1 MNCKHVALIG
11 LGLVSGIASSP
22 SQADAQRIRSVIE
35 RRQRPGRGFWTDER
49 TERNIRHARD
59 YSRSLYY
66 YSRYA
71 RYVEPHVARSE
82 SSNLGQC
89 ITAARKEVASRV
101 KTTKSTD
108 AQVALKTIEKHL
120 DSAAKAQKA
129 LHAECSKDSM
139 NKMACAKHCNT
150 ITKELDKAQAEHRAL
165 IRALE
170 LREQRQKK
178 GNPANGKK

>member
-11 LGLVSGIASSP
+11 LGLVSGVASTP

-35 RRQRPGRGFWTDER
+35 RRQRPGRGFWIDER

-59 YSRSLYY
+59 YSRGLYH

-71 RYVEPHVARSE
+71 RRVEAPVAKSE
-82 SSNLGQC
+82 SVQLGEC
-89 ITAARKEVASRV
+89 ITAARKELASRA
-101 KTTKSTD
+101 KTTKSKDTQ
-108 AQVALKTIEKHL
+108 AALKAIERHL
-120 DSAAKAQKA
+120 DAAARAHKSLQAV
-129 LHAECSKDSM
+129 CGKDTM
-139 NKMACAKHCNT
+139 DKVACARHCNT

-178 GNPANGKK
+178 GQPANGKK